1 MANSSLFI
9 RFLHWFARESNIQF
23 SLYFFSYVNYIFQ
36 VFSYFLVSF
45 LLCMFCCCCCCCC
58 CCYYLSYFFGFV
70 DPAFSEY
77 PVPYPCSY
85 YLAPIVICSHL
96 QTPQEDL
103 KSTHISQCISGFIC
117 VIYQSS
123 LIHTI

>member
-1 MANSSLFI
+1 MINSSLFI
-9 RFLHWFARESNIQF
+9 RFIHWFARESNIQF
-23 SLYFFSYVNYIFQ
+23 LLYFFLYFIIF
-36 VFSYFLVSF
+36 FEHLAIFLVPFYFGCPLVVVVIIF
-45 LLCMFCCCCCCCC
+45 LL
-58 CCYYLSYFFGFV
+58 FGFV

-96 QTPQEDL
+96 QNPQEDL
-103 KSTHISQCISGFIC
+103 KSTRISQCISGFIC